1 MSDLEKDSQEIAPPK
16 PKRIVQ
22 QKAKKSVKQIL
33 ARSRK
38 KVAKA
43 EQSLRSAKQSAEN
56 IKTKLLT
63 IDKSLQGKDTQLLTE
78 DQIESAPKN
87 IQEHINQQEVI
98 FKPNSGPQTA
108 FLAASEREVFYGG
121 A

>member
-33 ARSRK
+33 HRK

-43 EQSLRSAKQSAEN
+43 EQTLRSAKMSAEN
-56 IKTKLLT
+56 IK
-63 IDKSLQGKDTQLLTE
+63 
-78 DQIESAPKN
+78 KN
-87 IQEHINQQEVI
+87 C
-98 FKPNSGPQTA
+98 
-108 FLAASEREVFYGG
+108 
-121 A
+121 

>member
-1 MSDLEKDSQEIAPPK
+1 MFFKRNGSNGYIGKQEDTYHMSDLEKDSQEIAPPK

-43 EQSLRSAKQSAEN
+43 EQTLRSAKMSAEN
-56 IKTKLLT
+56 TKR
-63 IDKSLQGKDTQLLTE
+63 
-78 DQIESAPKN
+78 N
-87 IQEHINQQEVI
+87 C
-98 FKPNSGPQTA
+98 
-108 FLAASEREVFYGG
+108 
-121 A
+121 